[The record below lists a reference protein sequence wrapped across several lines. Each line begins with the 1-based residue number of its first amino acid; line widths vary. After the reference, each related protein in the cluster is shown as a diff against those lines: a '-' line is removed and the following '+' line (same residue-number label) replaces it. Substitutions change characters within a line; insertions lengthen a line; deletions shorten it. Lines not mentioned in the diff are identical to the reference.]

1 MDRGDKHGSRMDDV
15 LAGETEAI
23 SRAGHTGR
31 AEESREPEPSG
42 DGQPDV
48 DYAPDGELSGGVPD
62 GMSASDVEGR
72 AELARFLRPS
82 AFPGTAAQLLGVAR
96 EEGATDRVLGELERL
111 GSGSAGG
118 RAVFDNVQDVWRA
131 LGHGVETH
139 RN

>member
-1 MDRGDKHGSRMDDV
+1 MERGDKHGPRMDDV

-23 SRAGHTGR
+23 SRGGHTGR

-48 DYAPDGELSGGVPD
+48 DYAPDGELSGGTPD
-62 GMSASDVEGR
+62 GMTSEDVEGR

-82 AFPGTAAQLLGVAR
+82 AFPGTASQLLGVAR
-96 EEGATDRVLGELERL
+96 EEGATDRVLGELGRL
-111 GSGSAGG
+111 QSGSDGG
-118 RAVFDNVQDVWRA
+118 RKVFENVQEVWIA

>member
-1 MDRGDKHGSRMDDV
+1 MERGDKHGPRLDDA

-23 SRAGHTGR
+23 SRGGHTGR

-42 DGQPDV
+42 EGQPDV
-48 DYAPDGELSGGVPD
+48 DYAPDGELVGGTPD
-62 GMSASDVEGR
+62 GMTAADVEGR

-82 AFPGTAAQLLGVAR
+82 AFPGTAGELLAVAR
-96 EEGATDRVLGELERL
+96 DEGATDRVLAELGRL
-111 GSGSAGG
+111 RSGSGGG
-118 RAVFDNVQDVWRA
+118 DRRFENVQDVWRA